1 MPDYSSA
8 SDSSSPIET
17 FNSIDSLAYANC
29 KTELRATLKQE
40 FADFQVDEQLGF
52 KPTEKGEHLYLRIEK
67 TDQSTVD
74 VAKRLSEVSGVH
86 GSEIG
91 YSGMKDRR
99 AQTRQWFSIKL
110 PPSRGAE
117 LATLESDSLHILE
130 SHRNSRKLKI
140 GTHRS
145 NHFRVVL
152 RDCNGAREEFEE
164 RLRQIEHTG
173 VPNYF
178 GSQRFGRQLS
188 NLAQV
193 QAWMAA
199 ELDPTAAAV
208 SSQAI
213 PKQRFKRSLLFS
225 AARSYL
231 FNQLLSRRLELG
243 NWNRYV
249 TGDVLNLDGTE
260 RCFALQQSLEWD
272 ETLQR
277 RLEQFDIHI
286 TGPLPGDVDSKDRY
300 VSYGEAAD
308 IEDAVCKEFSTLMAG
323 LKYFG
328 LKAARRPLRF
338 RPIDLSWEWRQ
349 SEGVGS
355 AELSAEPSTEL
366 STEPPEGPGDL
377 ILDFS
382 LGKGVYATSL
392 LRELCV
398 TKEHA

>member
-1 MPDYSSA
+1 MRDNSSA
-8 SDSSSPIET
+8 SDASSAIEA
-17 FNSIDSLAYANC
+17 FNSIDSLAYANG
-29 KTELRATLKQE
+29 KTELSATLKQE

-52 KPTEKGEHLYLRIEK
+52 KPTGKGEHLYLRIEK

-86 GSEIG
+86 RSEIG

-110 PPSRGAE
+110 PPSRDGE
-117 LATLESDSLHILE
+117 LAALESDSLHILE
-130 SHRNSRKLKI
+130 SHRNLRKLKI
-140 GTHRS
+140 GSHRT
-145 NHFRVVL
+145 NHFRIVL
-152 RDCNGAREEFEE
+152 RDCNGSPEEFEE
-164 RLRQIEHTG
+164 RLRQIERTG
-173 VPNYF
+173 IPNYF

-188 NLAQV
+188 NLTLV
-193 QAWMAA
+193 QAWMSA
-199 ELDPTAAAV
+199 ELDPSAAAV
-208 SSQAI
+208 NSQAI
-213 PKQRFKRSLLFS
+213 PKQRFKRSMLFS

-231 FNQLLSRRLELG
+231 FNQLLSKRLQLG

-260 RCFALQQSLEWD
+260 RCFPLQQGLEWD
-272 ETLQR
+272 ETLQQ

-286 TGPLPGDVDSKDRY
+286 TGPLPGEIDSKDKY

-323 LKYFG
+323 LKHFG

-349 SEGVGS
+349 SEGAG
-355 AELSAEPSTEL
+355 AGAGSTER
-366 STEPPEGPGDL
+366 PEGSGDL
-377 ILDFS
+377 LLDFS
-382 LGKGVYATSL
+382 LGKGAYATSL